1 MARAGRVGLV
11 REALGIAAYHVEKYD
26 EAVRELRTHRRIS
39 GSNENIALIADA
51 ERGRGKPE
59 KALELLDWA
68 KDADLDNDTRTEL
81 VIVAA
86 GAKSDQGDL
95 AAARR
100 LIEAEDFTQR
110 PTGALVRLM
119 AAYADVLRLHGETEL
134 ADKYEELS
142 RRTAKATGTLF
153 GDEEPDPNFGVEIET
168 IEEIPDEELAEAV
181 GDTAADAE
189 SDADDDAVSEADAP
203 DSGES
208 EAQSQLSETE
218 ESEAQSTAAEDTAA
232 AEAAPESDDSADRA
246 ATVTPDDADAPAP
259 ADATSA
265 DDAEGTESTQ
275 ADDGPAAEAAPKSKT
290 HVSEKELKNVKVS
303 DDEIEAELD
312 EILADAE
319 AGSADADADGVETD
333 TEAVAADEAAAD
345 TADAES
351 DSADADS
358 ENAESDS
365 TSTDT
370 DEATDAADAA
380 DESQGSDSANGD
392 R

>member
-168 IEEIPDEELAEAV
+168 IEEIPDEELAEAD

-189 SDADDDAVSEADAP
+189 SETAADAESETGESDIESGESDRSS

-208 EAQSQLSETE
+208 ATESQETE
-218 ESEAQSTAAEDTAA
+218 TDESQETETDESQTQST
-232 AEAAPESDDSADRA
+232 
-246 ATVTPDDADAPAP
+246 
-259 ADATSA
+259 
-265 DDAEGTESTQ
+265 DAEGTEPT
-275 ADDGPAAEAAPKSKT
+275 PAAEAAPKSKT
-290 HVSEKELKNVKVS
+290 HVSEKELKKVKVS

-319 AGSADADADGVETD
+319 ADSADVDADN
-333 TEAVAADEAAAD
+333 EAA
-345 TADAES
+345 ADAES

-358 ENAESDS
+358 DSADADSESAESVSTGTDS
-365 TSTDT
+365 TGT
-370 DEATDAADAA
+370 EAADAA